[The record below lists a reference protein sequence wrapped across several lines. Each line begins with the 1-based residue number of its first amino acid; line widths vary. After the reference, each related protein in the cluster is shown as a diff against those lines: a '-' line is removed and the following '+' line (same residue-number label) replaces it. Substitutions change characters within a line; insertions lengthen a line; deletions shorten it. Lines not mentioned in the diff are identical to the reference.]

1 MNKCL
6 ICANPIGTEIENG
19 ELYHSKCLQELFG
32 SKEPPVLDVHLDQLN
47 ELAKKSVH
55 QRVTVPGVQTK
66 LSLEIDRKTESADK
80 LTIVGLWG
88 RFILKPPS
96 NRWPELPAN
105 EHCTMMLAEAAGLET
120 VPNGLIHLAS
130 GELAYITK
138 RVDRDDKG
146 NKFAMEDMCQLS
158 GRLTEDKY
166 KGSHEQ
172 MAKIIKQF
180 AANPL
185 FDLTRFFELVLFSFI
200 TGNGDMHLKNFSLLK
215 DPVVGWKL
223 APGYDLLN
231 TRLVIPEEK
240 DPEELALTI
249 AGKKSNF
256 NPDSFTEFGNTI
268 GLNAKQIQN
277 IKEGLLSKQPLLHQA
292 IEKSFLS
299 DEKKGLYKE
308 IVEVRMGC
316 VSFEC

>member
-1 MNKCL
+1 MNRCL
-6 ICANPIGTEIENG
+6 ICANPVDSG
-19 ELYHSKCLQELFG
+19 EQYHEKCLKKLFETG
-32 SKEPPVLDVHLDQLN
+32 NKPVLDVQLDQLN
-47 ELAKKSVH
+47 VLAKKSVH

-66 LSLEIDRKTESADK
+66 LSLEIDRKAESANK

-96 NRWPELPAN
+96 NKWEGLPEN
-105 EHCTMMLAEAAGLET
+105 EHCTMMLAEAAGLKT
-120 VPNGLIHLAS
+120 VPYGLIHLAS
-130 GELAYITK
+130 GELAYIT
-138 RVDRDDKG
+138 RRIDRDDQG
-146 NKFAMEDMCQLS
+146 NKFAMEDMCQLT

-172 MAKIIKQF
+172 MAKVIKQF
-180 AANPL
+180 SANPV
-185 FDLTRFFELVLFSFI
+185 FDLTRFYELVLFSFI
-200 TGNGDMHLKNFSLLK
+200 TGNGDMHLKNFSLFN

-240 DPEELALTI
+240 DPEELALTL

-256 NPDSFTEFGNTI
+256 NPESFEEFGITI
-268 GLNAKQIQN
+268 GLNTKQIQN
-277 IKEGLLSKQPLLHQA
+277 IKEGLLSKQELLHRT

-299 DEKKGLYKE
+299 GEMKDVYKE
-308 IVEVRMGC
+308 ILEKRIGII
-316 VSFEC
+316 EK

>member
-6 ICANPIGTEIENG
+6 ICAKPVESG
-19 ELYHSKCLQELFG
+19 EQYHPKCLQDLFG
-32 SKEPPVLDVHLDQLN
+32 SKRQPVLEVKLDQLN

-55 QRVTVPGVQTK
+55 QRVTGPGVQTK
-66 LSLEIDRKTESADK
+66 LSLEIDRKADSADK
-80 LTIVGLWG
+80 PTIVGLWG

-105 EHCTMMLAEAAGLET
+105 EHCTMLLAEAAGIET
-120 VPNGLIHLAS
+120 VPYGLIHLGS

-138 RVDRDDKG
+138 RIDRDDQG
-146 NKFAMEDMCQLS
+146 NKFAMEDMCQLT

-172 MAKIIKQF
+172 IAKTIKQYS
-180 AANPL
+180 ANPI
-185 FDLTRFFELVLFSFI
+185 FDLTRFYELVLFTYL
-200 TGNGDMHLKNFSLLK
+200 TGNGDMHLKNFSLFN

-223 APGYDLLN
+223 AAGYDLLN
-231 TRLVIPEEK
+231 TRLAIPEEK
-240 DPEELALTI
+240 DTEELALTL

-256 NPDSFTEFGNTI
+256 NPESFDDFGKSI
-268 GLNAKQIQN
+268 GLNLKQIQN
-277 IKEGLLSKQPLLHQA
+277 IKQNLLSYKESFIQT

-299 DEKKGLYKE
+299 DEMKE
-308 IVEVRMGC
+308 QYQHILVNRLSVLM
-316 VSFEC
+316 

>member
-6 ICANPIGTEIENG
+6 ICANRVPNG
-19 ELYHSKCLQELFG
+19 KQYHPRCLQKLFD
-32 SKEPPVLDVHLDQLN
+32 SKEKPVLEVNLDQLN

-66 LSLEIDRKTESADK
+66 LSLEVDRKADSADK

-88 RFILKPPS
+88 RYILKPPS
-96 NRWPELPAN
+96 SKWPELPAN
-105 EHCTMMLAEAAGLET
+105 EHCTMMLAEAAGIET
-120 VPNGLIHLAS
+120 VPYGLIHLGS

-138 RVDRDDKG
+138 RIDRDDKG
-146 NKFAMEDMCQLS
+146 SKFAMEDMCQLT

-172 MAKIIKQF
+172 IAKIVKQF
-180 AANPL
+180 SENPL
-185 FDLTRFFELVLFSFI
+185 YDLTRFYELALFSYL
-200 TGNGDMHLKNFSLLK
+200 TGNGDMHLKNYSLFK
-215 DPVVGWKL
+215 DPEVGWKL

-240 DPEELALTI
+240 DPEELALTL

-256 NPDSFTEFGNTI
+256 NPNSFNEFGKTI
-268 GLNAKQIQN
+268 GLNPKQIQN
-277 IKEGLLSKQPLLHQA
+277 ITQNFLDKKESFNQT
-292 IEKSFLS
+292 IVKSFLS
-299 DEKKGLYKE
+299 DGMKE
-308 IVEVRMGC
+308 IYQYILTDRFDALLKID
-316 VSFEC
+316 SNL

>member
-6 ICANPIGTEIENG
+6 ICANPVDNG
-19 ELYHSKCLQELFG
+19 EQYHKKCLKKLFG
-32 SKEPPVLDVHLDQLN
+32 SENQPVLDVKLDQLN

-66 LSLEIDRKTESADK
+66 LSLEIERKAESANK

-96 NRWPELPAN
+96 NKWAELPEN

-120 VPNGLIHLAS
+120 VPYGLIHLAS
-130 GELAYITK
+130 GELAYIT
-138 RVDRDDKG
+138 RRIDRDDQG
-146 NKFAMEDMCQLS
+146 NKFAMEDMCQLT

-172 MAKIIKQF
+172 IAKAIKQF
-180 AANPL
+180 SANPV
-185 FDLTRFFELVLFSFI
+185 FDLTRFYELVLFSFI
-200 TGNGDMHLKNFSLLK
+200 TGNGDMHLKNFSLFN
-215 DPVVGWKL
+215 DPMVGWKL

-240 DPEELALTI
+240 DPEELALTL

-256 NPDSFTEFGNTI
+256 NPETFKEFGIII
-268 GLNAKQIQN
+268 GLNTKQIQN
-277 IKEGLLSKQPLLHQA
+277 IKEGLLRKRDTFLQT
-292 IEKSFLS
+292 IKKSFLS
-299 DEKKGLYKE
+299 VEKKSDYKE
-308 IVEVRMGC
+308 ILKKRYRL
-316 VSFEC
+316 FEK

>member
-6 ICANPIGTEIENG
+6 ICANPVENG
-19 ELYHSKCLQELFG
+19 EQYHPKCLQELFG
-32 SKEPPVLDVHLDQLN
+32 SKRQPVLEVNFDQLN

-66 LSLEIDRKTESADK
+66 LSLEIDRKTDAADK

-96 NRWPELPAN
+96 SRWAELPTN
-105 EHCTMMLAEAAGLET
+105 EHCTMMLAEAAGIET
-120 VPNGLIHLAS
+120 VPYGLIHLGS

-138 RVDRDDKG
+138 RIDRDDQG
-146 NKFAMEDMCQLS
+146 NKFAMEDMCQLT

-172 MAKIIKQF
+172 IAKTIKQYS
-180 AANPL
+180 ANPI
-185 FDLTRFFELVLFSFI
+185 FDLTRFYEVLLFTYL
-200 TGNGDMHLKNFSLLK
+200 TGNGDMHLKNYSLFK

-223 APGYDLLN
+223 SAGYDLLN

-240 DPEELALTI
+240 DPEELALTLT
-249 AGKKSNF
+249 GKKSNF
-256 NPDSFTEFGNTI
+256 NPDSFKEFGKTI
-268 GLNAKQIQN
+268 GLNTKQVQN
-277 IKEGLLSKQPLLHQA
+277 IQQSLMDKQDIFIQT

-299 DEKKGLYKE
+299 EEMKELYRQILLKRFK
-308 IVEVRMGC
+308 VLKP
-316 VSFEC
+316 

>member
-6 ICANPIGTEIENG
+6 ICANPSDNDQQ
-19 ELYHSKCLQELFG
+19 YHPKCLQDLFG
-32 SKEPPVLDVHLDQLN
+32 SKQQPVLEVRLDQLN

-66 LSLEIDRKTESADK
+66 LSLEIDRKAESADK

-88 RFILKPPS
+88 RFILKPPF

-120 VPNGLIHLAS
+120 VPYGLIRLAS
-130 GELAYITK
+130 GEPSYITK
-138 RVDRDDKG
+138 RIDRDDKG
-146 NKFAMEDMCQLS
+146 NKFAMEDMCQLT

-172 MAKIIKQF
+172 IAKIIKQF
-180 AANPL
+180 SANPI
-185 FDLTRFFELVLFSFI
+185 FDLTRFYELVLVSFI
-200 TGNGDMHLKNFSLLK
+200 TGNGDMHLKNFSLFN

-231 TRLVIPEEK
+231 TRLVIPKEK
-240 DPEELALTI
+240 DPDELALTLT
-249 AGKKSNF
+249 GKKSNF
-256 NPDSFTEFGNTI
+256 NSESFEEFGKTI
-268 GLNAKQIQN
+268 GLNIKQIHN
-277 IKEGLLSKQPLLHQA
+277 INESLSNKWNLLHQA

-299 DEKKGLYKE
+299 DEMKDVYKE
-308 IVEVRMGC
+308 ILEKRFRVLKGG
-316 VSFEC
+316 

>member
-6 ICANPIGTEIENG
+6 ICANPVENG
-19 ELYHSKCLQELFG
+19 GQYHSKCLQNLFG
-32 SKEPPVLDVHLDQLN
+32 KKKKPTLDVSLDRLD

-66 LSLEIDRKTESADK
+66 LSLEIDQKTGATDK

-96 NRWPELPAN
+96 NKWPELPAN
-105 EHCTMMLAEAAGLET
+105 EHCTMMMAEAAGIET
-120 VPNGLIHLAS
+120 VPYGLIHLGS
-130 GELAYITK
+130 GELAYIT
-138 RVDRDDKG
+138 RRIDRDDKG

-172 MAKIIKQF
+172 IAKTVKQF
-180 AANPL
+180 SANPL
-185 FDLTRFFELVLFSFI
+185 FDLTRFYELVLFSYV
-200 TGNGDMHLKNFSLLK
+200 TGNGDMHLKNYSLFR
-215 DPVVGWKL
+215 DPKVGWKL

-240 DPEELALTI
+240 DSEELALTLT
-249 AGKKSNF
+249 GKKNNF
-256 NPDSFTEFGNTI
+256 NSTSFDKFGKTI
-268 GLNAKQIQN
+268 GLNAKQIEN
-277 IKEGLLSKQPLLHQA
+277 IQLNLLNKKDLLTDVIA
-292 IEKSFLS
+292 KSFLS
-299 DEKKGLYKE
+299 NEMKELYRHILLKRLN
-308 IVEVRMGC
+308 VLRAAN
-316 VSFEC
+316 

>member
-6 ICANPIGTEIENG
+6 ICANPVDNG
-19 ELYHSKCLQELFG
+19 EQYHPKCLQNLFG
-32 SKEPPVLDVHLDQLN
+32 KKDKPTLDVSLDRLD
-47 ELAKKSVH
+47 ELAKKSIH

-66 LSLEIDRKTESADK
+66 LSLEIDRKADAADK

-105 EHCTMMLAEAAGLET
+105 EHCTMMMAEAAGIET
-120 VPNGLIHLAS
+120 VPYGLINLAS

-138 RVDRDDKG
+138 RIDRDDQG
-146 NKFAMEDMCQLS
+146 NKFAMEDMCQLT

-172 MAKIIKQF
+172 IAKTVKQF
-180 AANPL
+180 SANPL
-185 FDLTRFFELVLFSFI
+185 FDLTRFYELVLFSYV
-200 TGNGDMHLKNFSLLK
+200 TGNGDMHLKNYSLFR
-215 DPVVGWKL
+215 DPKVGWKL

-240 DPEELALTI
+240 DSEELALTLT
-249 AGKKSNF
+249 GKKSNF
-256 NPDSFTEFGNTI
+256 NPDSFNEFGKTI
-268 GLNAKQIQN
+268 GLNAKQVQN
-277 IKEGLLSKQPLLHQA
+277 IQQILLNKKDRLIDV

-299 DEKKGLYKE
+299 NEMKELYRQILLQRLDILRNE
-308 IVEVRMGC
+308 E
-316 VSFEC
+316 

>member
-6 ICANPIGTEIENG
+6 ICANPVENG
-19 ELYHSKCLQELFG
+19 EEYHHKCLQDLFG
-32 SKEPPVLDVHLDQLN
+32 SKRQPVLEVNFDQLN

-66 LSLEIDRKTESADK
+66 LSLEIDRKTDAADK

-96 NRWPELPAN
+96 SRWAELPAN
-105 EHCTMMLAEAAGLET
+105 EHCTMMLAEAAGIET
-120 VPNGLIHLAS
+120 VPYGLIHLGS

-138 RVDRDDKG
+138 RIDRDDQG
-146 NKFAMEDMCQLS
+146 NKFAMEDMCQLT

-172 MAKIIKQF
+172 IAKTIKQYS
-180 AANPL
+180 ANPI
-185 FDLTRFFELVLFSFI
+185 FDLTRFYEVLLFTYL
-200 TGNGDMHLKNFSLLK
+200 TGNGDMHLKNYSLFK

-223 APGYDLLN
+223 SAGYDLLN

-240 DPEELALTI
+240 DPEELALTLT
-249 AGKKSNF
+249 GKKSNF
-256 NPDSFTEFGNTI
+256 NPDSFKEFGKTI
-268 GLNAKQIQN
+268 GLNTKQVQN
-277 IKEGLLSKQPLLHQA
+277 IQQSLMDKQDIFIQT

-299 DEKKGLYKE
+299 EEMKELYRQILLKRFK
-308 IVEVRMGC
+308 VLKP
-316 VSFEC
+316 

>member
-6 ICANPIGTEIENG
+6 ICANPVDNG
-19 ELYHSKCLQELFG
+19 EEYHPKCLQDLFG
-32 SKEPPVLDVHLDQLN
+32 SKEKPVLDVKLDQLN

-55 QRVTVPGVQTK
+55 HRVTVPGVQTK
-66 LSLEIDRKTESADK
+66 LSLEIDRKAESADK

-105 EHCTMMLAEAAGLET
+105 EHCTMMLAEAVGLET
-120 VPNGLIHLAS
+120 VPFGLIHLAS

-138 RVDRDDKG
+138 RIDRDDNG
-146 NKFAMEDMCQLS
+146 NKFAMEDMCQLT

-172 MAKIIKQF
+172 IAKTVKQHS
-180 AANPL
+180 ANPL
-185 FDLTRFFELVLFSFI
+185 FDLTRFYELVLFSFI
-200 TGNGDMHLKNFSLLK
+200 TGNGDMHLKNFSLFN
-215 DPVVGWKL
+215 DPIVGWKL

-231 TRLVIPEEK
+231 TRLVIPKEK
-240 DPEELALTI
+240 DPDELALTLT
-249 AGKKSNF
+249 GKKSNF
-256 NPDSFTEFGNTI
+256 NPESFDQFGKTI
-268 GLNAKQIQN
+268 GLNTKQIQN
-277 IKEGLLSKQPLLHQA
+277 INESLLNKRDTFLQT

-299 DEKKGLYKE
+299 DEMKDAYIYVLERRIMILQK
-308 IVEVRMGC
+308 
-316 VSFEC
+316 